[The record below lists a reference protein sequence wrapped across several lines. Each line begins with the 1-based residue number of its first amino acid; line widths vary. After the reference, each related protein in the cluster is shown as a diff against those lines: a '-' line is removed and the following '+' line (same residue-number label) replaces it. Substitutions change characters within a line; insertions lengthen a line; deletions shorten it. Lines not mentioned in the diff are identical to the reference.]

1 METKAKN
8 NLPNKV
14 RRRKARRAAEEATKN
29 TEARAIARYVK
40 TAPRKL
46 RLVVDNIRGKS
57 TKEAVS
63 ILRFTN
69 RGASRDLLKV
79 LQSAIANAENN
90 HELDTDNLYVYR
102 AFIDG
107 GPVTRRFRP
116 RAMGRATPIRK
127 KTSHITIVVREKGDE
142 S

>member
-1 METKAKN
+1 METKTKN

-14 RRRKARRAAEEATKN
+14 RRRKARRAAAEAVKN
-29 TEARAIARYVK
+29 EARAIARYVK

-57 TKEAVS
+57 AKEAVS

-69 RGASRDLLKV
+69 RGASRVLLKV
-79 LQSAIANAENN
+79 LESAIANAENN
-90 HELDTDNLYVYR
+90 HELDTDNLFVYR
-102 AFIDG
+102 AFIDA
-107 GPVTRRFRP
+107 GPTTRRFRP

-127 KTSHITIVVREKGDE
+127 RTSHITIVVKEKGDE

>member
-1 METKAKN
+1 METNAKN

-14 RRRKARRAAEEATKN
+14 RRRKARRAAAEATKN

-57 TKEAVS
+57 AKEAVS

-79 LQSAIANAENN
+79 LESAIANAENN
-90 HELDTDNLYVYR
+90 HELDTDNLFVYR
-102 AFIDG
+102 ALHRCRSRNQEIPPQSNG
-107 GPVTRRFRP
+107 KGNSHQEENKSHYHRGKRERR
-116 RAMGRATPIRK
+116 
-127 KTSHITIVVREKGDE
+127 
-142 S
+142 